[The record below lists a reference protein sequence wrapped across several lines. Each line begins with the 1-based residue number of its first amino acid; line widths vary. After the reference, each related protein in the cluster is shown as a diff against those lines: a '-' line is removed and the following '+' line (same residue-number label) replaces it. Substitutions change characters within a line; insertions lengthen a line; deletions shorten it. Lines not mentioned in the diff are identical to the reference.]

1 MNGNTQ
7 TAMIALEE
15 ALKSTLTEAQLTCYS
30 LLRKE
35 WEKQINS
42 REDMIRDLKFELTLF
57 DRRVRAIGFV
67 NLVSR

>member
-1 MNGNTQ
+1 MKIDNTQ

-42 REDMIRDLKFELTLF
+42 REDMIRDLKSELRQTQNDLA
-57 DRRVRAIGFV
+57 DARW
-67 NLVSR
+67 

>member
-15 ALKSTLTEAQLTCYS
+15 ALKSTLTEVQLTCYS

-42 REDMIRDLKFELTLF
+42 REDMIRDLKSELRQTQNELA
-57 DRRVRAIGFV
+57 DARW
-67 NLVSR
+67 